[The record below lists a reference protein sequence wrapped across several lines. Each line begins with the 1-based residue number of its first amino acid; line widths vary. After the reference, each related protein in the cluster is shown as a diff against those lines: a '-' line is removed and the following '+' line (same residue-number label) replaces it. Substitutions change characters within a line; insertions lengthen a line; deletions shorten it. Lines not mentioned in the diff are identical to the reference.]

1 MWGVMVLSY
10 ILMGISFVSI
20 IIAALSAYLSIDIY
34 GASHILIA
42 LYSSIIYMFTETL
55 IMFYFIITGVK
66 IKEFIKVH
74 SLDIVDHYKP
84 VIDMKIKLFPNIMIN
99 MIIIGATFILHGA
112 VDNNIISSFLH
123 LVIYILGIAHFTWLI
138 FLQHRCFIKNTE
150 LVILVYELAN
160 DN

>member
-1 MWGVMVLSY
+1 MWGVMISSY

-20 IIAALSAYLSIDIY
+20 IIAAIIGYFQGDIY

-55 IMFYFIITGVK
+55 IMFYFIITGIK
-66 IKEFIKVH
+66 IKEFIKQH
-74 SLDIVDHYKP
+74 KLDIVKYYKP
-84 VIDMKIKLFPNIMIN
+84 IIDMKIKLFPNIMIN

-112 VDNNIISSFLH
+112 VDNNIISPFLH
-123 LVIYILGIAHFTWLI
+123 LIIYLTGILHFIWLI
-138 FLQHRCFIKNTE
+138 FLQHRCFITNTE
-150 LVILVYELAN
+150 LVILIHDLAN

>member
-1 MWGVMVLSY
+1 MWGVMISSY

-20 IIAALSAYLSIDIY
+20 IIAALSAYLSIDIF
-34 GASHILIA
+34 GAGHILIA

-66 IKEFIKVH
+66 IKDFIKTH
-74 SLDIVDHYKP
+74 NLDIVEHYKP

-123 LVIYILGIAHFTWLI
+123 LVIYILGITHFTWLI
-138 FLQHRCFIKNTE
+138 FLQHR
-150 LVILVYELAN
+150 
-160 DN
+160 